1 MTVDLHQKSNN
12 ENQLLFSSNLFEKI
26 KYYTTMQEALEN
38 MLQET
43 ALIQIKIV
51 KNCKK
56 QYEYKFQHLKL
67 QEAIKPTRSSR
78 KRHTTISC

>member
-1 MTVDLHQKSNN
+1 
-12 ENQLLFSSNLFEKI
+12 
-26 KYYTTMQEALEN
+26 MQEALEN

-67 QEAIKPTRSSR
+67 QEAIKTTRSSR